1 MSEGK
6 KEILLGDCLELI
18 KDIPNGSIDC
28 VVTDPPYT
36 DGKINVLEGHILQ
49 TQININEF
57 TKEVYRVLKPNSF
70 YACFGQMPTILAW
83 YNSAIENGFK
93 FRIDIV
99 WCKKKGGQGGN
110 LALKKSHELIYI
122 FSKGSPNYF
131 KTKGNYSDVSQG
143 LVEYNLK
150 DIETIFRHLSYYN
163 SVIDNGK
170 KLSDGAICTK
180 PNDDYFT
187 TKGGFKKSFGK
198 VFGVSE
204 LSFSSVWA
212 FSTHNNKHRNQQT
225 GQIKHPTVKSIPLM
239 ERLIE
244 LLSDKNEIILDPFS
258 GSGTTALACKN
269 LNRNFIGS
277 ELDKQHYENSLER
290 LNLNGFEKTEAGGA
304 ILNFSHGTLFDAG
317 Q

>member
-6 KEILLGDCLELI
+6 KEILLGDCLELM
-18 KDIPNGSIDC
+18 KDIPNGSIDA
-28 VVTDPPYT
+28 VITDPPYT
-36 DGKINVLEGHILQ
+36 DGKTNVLEGHILQ
-49 TQININEF
+49 TQIDINEF

-131 KTKGNYSDVSQG
+131 KTNGEYTDVSQG
-143 LVEYNLK
+143 QCETGIK
-150 DIETIFRHLSYYN
+150 DIETVFRQLSYWRGIAN
-163 SVIDNGK
+163 GKELVFDTDNGC
-170 KLSDGAICTK
+170 S
-180 PNDDYFT
+180 NEDYFY
-187 TKGGFKKSFGK
+187 KQGGFKKGMRHRKLGQNEIAFN
-198 VFGVSE
+198 
-204 LSFSSVWA
+204 SVWA
-212 FSTHNNKHRNQQT
+212 FSAHNNKHRNPVT

-258 GSGTTALACKN
+258 GSGTTAIACLNTKRQFIVMEKEQKYYDIILKRVADFNKN
-269 LNRNFIGS
+269 F
-277 ELDKQHYENSLER
+277 KPQ
-290 LNLNGFEKTEAGGA
+290 NLFGNEM
-304 ILNFSHGTLFDAG
+304 
-317 Q
+317 

>member
-6 KEILLGDCLELI
+6 KEILLGDCLELM
-18 KDIPNGSIDC
+18 KDIPNGSIDA
-28 VVTDPPYT
+28 VITDPPYT
-36 DGKINVLEGHILQ
+36 DGKTNVLEGHILQ
-49 TQININEF
+49 TQIDINEF

-150 DIETIFRHLSYYN
+150 DIETIFRQLSYYN
-163 SVIDNGK
+163 SVIDKGRN
-170 KLSDGAICTK
+170 LVDGAIQTN
-180 PNDDYFT
+180 PNDDYFS

-198 VFGVSE
+198 SFGVSE

-212 FSTHNNKHRNQQT
+212 FSAHNNKHRNPVT

-258 GSGTTALACKN
+258 GSGTTAIACLNTNRQFIVMEKEQKYYDIILKRVGDFNKN
-269 LNRNFIGS
+269 
-277 ELDKQHYENSLER
+277 
-290 LNLNGFEKTEAGGA
+290 FEPK
-304 ILNFSHGTLFDAG
+304 TLFG
-317 Q
+317 NEM

>member
-18 KDIPNGSIDC
+18 KDIPNGSIDA
-28 VVTDPPYT
+28 VITDPPYT
-36 DGKINVLEGHILQ
+36 DGKTNVLDGHILH
-49 TQININEF
+49 TQMDINQF

-70 YACFGQMPTILAW
+70 YAFFGQMPTILAW
-83 YNSAIENGFK
+83 YNSAVENGFK

-131 KTKGNYSDVSQG
+131 KTNSNYSDVSQG

-150 DIETIFRHLSYYN
+150 DIESIFRQLSYYKGIAEGRKLQDF
-163 SVIDNGK
+163 VISAD
-170 KLSDGAICTK
+170 T
-180 PNDDYFT
+180 NDDYFQK
-187 TKGGFKKSFGK
+187 KGGFKKKMKGKAFGNDNLM
-198 VFGVSE
+198 FN
-204 LSFSSVWA
+204 SVWA
-212 FSTHNNKHRNQQT
+212 FSTHNNKHRNPET

-244 LLSDKNEIILDPFS
+244 LLSEKNEVILDPYS
-258 GSGTTALACKN
+258 GSGTTAIACLNTNRQFIVMEKEQKYYDIILKRVADFNKN
-269 LNRNFIGS
+269 FAQL
-277 ELDKQHYENSLER
+277 R
-290 LNLNGFEKTEAGGA
+290 LF
-304 ILNFSHGTLFDAG
+304 
-317 Q
+317 

>member
-1 MSEGK
+1 MMNITDNPHLHKTDVRRSV
-6 KEILLGDCLELI
+6 LFHDDCLNILSNIE
-18 KDIPNGSIDC
+18 NESIDA
-28 VVTDPPYT
+28 VITDPPYT
-36 DGKINVLEGHILQ
+36 DGKTNVLDGHILQ
-49 TQININEF
+49 TQIDINRF

-70 YACFGQMPTILAW
+70 YAFFGQMPTILAW

-122 FSKGSPNYF
+122 FSKGNPSFF

-143 LVEYNLK
+143 LVEYDLK
-150 DIETIFRHLSYYN
+150 DIETIFRQLSYYN

-170 KLSDGAICTK
+170 KLIDGAIQTK

-198 VFGVSE
+198 SFGVSE
-204 LSFSSVWA
+204 LSFNSVWA
-212 FSTHNNKHRNQQT
+212 FSTHNNKHRNPVT

-244 LLSDKNEIILDPFS
+244 LLSKEDNVILDPFL
-258 GSGTTALACKN
+258 GSGTTGLACQR
-269 LNRNFIGS
+269 LNRQFIGIEKEKAYYDISVKRLS
-277 ELDKQHYENSLER
+277 E
-290 LNLNGFEKTEAGGA
+290 
-304 ILNFSHGTLFDAG
+304 TLF
-317 Q
+317 

>member
-18 KDIPNGSIDC
+18 KDIPNGSIDA
-28 VVTDPPYT
+28 VITDPPYT
-36 DGKINVLEGHILQ
+36 DGKTNVLDRHILH
-49 TQININEF
+49 TQIDINQF

-70 YACFGQMPTILAW
+70 YAFFGQMPTILAW
-83 YNSAIENGFK
+83 YNSAVENGFK

-131 KTKGNYSDVSQG
+131 KTNSNYSDVSQG

-150 DIETIFRHLSYYN
+150 DIESIFRQLSYYKGIAEGRKLQDF
-163 SVIDNGK
+163 VISAD
-170 KLSDGAICTK
+170 T
-180 PNDDYFT
+180 NDDYFQK
-187 TKGGFKKSFGK
+187 KGGFKKKMKGKAFGNDNLM
-198 VFGVSE
+198 FN
-204 LSFSSVWA
+204 SVWA
-212 FSTHNNKHRNQQT
+212 FSTHNNKHRNPET

-244 LLSDKNEIILDPFS
+244 LLSEKNEVILDPYS
-258 GSGTTALACKN
+258 GSGTTAIACLNTNRQFIVMEKEQKYYDIILKRVADFNKN
-269 LNRNFIGS
+269 FEQL
-277 ELDKQHYENSLER
+277 R
-290 LNLNGFEKTEAGGA
+290 LF
-304 ILNFSHGTLFDAG
+304 
-317 Q
+317 

>member
-6 KEILLGDCLELI
+6 KEILLGDCLELM
-18 KDIPNGSIDC
+18 KDIPNESIYS
-28 VVTDPPYT
+28 VITDPPYT
-36 DGKINVLEGHILQ
+36 DGKTNVLEGHVLH
-49 TQININEF
+49 TQIDINEF
-57 TKEVYRVLKPNSF
+57 TKQVYRVLKPNSF

-83 YNSAIENGFK
+83 YNSAIQNGFK
-93 FRIDIV
+93 FRIDII

-122 FSKGSPNYF
+122 FSKGSPNYY
-131 KTKGNYSDVSQG
+131 KTNGNYSDVSQG

-150 DIETIFRHLSYYN
+150 DIETIFRQLSYYN
-163 SVIDNGK
+163 SVIDKGRN
-170 KLSDGAICTK
+170 LVDGAIQTN
-180 PNDDYFT
+180 PNDDYFS

-198 VFGVSE
+198 SFGVSE

-212 FSTHNNKHRNQQT
+212 FSAHNNKHRNPKT

-258 GSGTTALACKN
+258 GSGTTAIACLNTNRQFIVMEKEQKYYDIILKRVADFNKN
-269 LNRNFIGS
+269 
-277 ELDKQHYENSLER
+277 
-290 LNLNGFEKTEAGGA
+290 FEQQ
-304 ILNFSHGTLFDAG
+304 TLFG
-317 Q
+317 NEM